1 MLSIMETQ
9 NNQDNQMTTKQF
21 AEEAKK
27 LMEKYAVSETEQKT
41 LLEKIWKNE
50 LTSSEKMLND
60 FFVAYNITIEDK
72 YAIMEMLRKIKD
84 RINRQ
89 NVIKAS
95 AAAIMSRQLSHSIWR
110 NMLLQKNDKEFN
122 EFIKFCNPDIQI
134 TAKWE
139 NKFQELFIKDCE
151 SIKEHPLNKAYQIL
165 RKNGA
170 SVIEAIQ
177 QLPRKEEALK
187 NMLSE
192 NSILA
197 DNTTILN
204 GSKMGDTSFCLWRT
218 NTILW
223 IIAMNEGVQYLD
235 EHFEYGEVLKDGLED
250 LMERTPKSERD
261 QSYLNEILNYEDPH
275 MTLIYKEGKE
285 SIEID
290 PNHLALRQMWV
301 TDPINN
307 ETFVHQGNI
316 SDIVY
321 EVYFL
326 NYLNEMLIKNPNTEN
341 KNEILERIQN
351 YNNFVGWSEI
361 LIKRM
366 IGYNNTIHNEKEQE
380 KRREELQEFAI
391 HYPSIKNKFWYK
403 LMEQENNPKKLQE
416 FIKQKYW
423 PQFSLLDVL
432 QQYWV

>member
-1 MLSIMETQ
+1 METQ

-192 NSILA
+192 DSILA
-197 DNTTILN
+197 DNITTLN

-316 SDIVY
+316 SDIAY

-366 IGYNNTIHNEKEQE
+366 IGYNNTIRNEKEQE

>member
-1 MLSIMETQ
+1 METQ

-151 SIKEHPLNKAYQIL
+151 SIKEHPFNKAYQIL

-192 NSILA
+192 DSILA
-197 DNTTILN
+197 DNITTLN

-316 SDIVY
+316 SDIAY

-366 IGYNNTIHNEKEQE
+366 IGYNNTIRNEKEQE
-380 KRREELQEFAI
+380 KRRKELQEFAI